1 MITNFSSPFLN
12 IDHTNG
18 KIPNYSYLS
27 NERGG
32 LMTRNSDEVGHFF
45 IA

>member
-1 MITNFSSPFLN
+1 MITNSNSPFLN
-12 IDHTNG
+12 IDLANG
-18 KIPNYSYLS
+18 KIPRYSYLS
-27 NERGG
+27 SERGG